1 MSLEINSSKDNALAM
16 DCNNAKLSST
26 SPGTLMPPL
35 RDFETLSAGPL
46 PSNEGR
52 VCYKIDSP
60 PMEQAQ
66 QQSWSSEITQAS
78 KPTRSSPRT
87 AFMMFT
93 RNRSNGSSNFK
104 VCSEYTYLISIWYCL
119 AVYNFAT
126 FLTIIKCLNSQDVD
140 FDVLAEEYR
149 KLPKV
154 EKEQWEA
161 EARKD
166 KIRYCAEK
174 NNHNGSWHVPK
185 RRARKHPLAPRRP

>member
-1 MSLEINSSKDNALAM
+1 MSSFLGETSGM

-35 RDFETLSAGPL
+35 RDFEPLSAGPL

-52 VCYKIDSP
+52 VCYEIVSP

-66 QQSWSSEITQAS
+66 QQSWSSVITQAS
-78 KPTRSSPRT
+78 KPTRSPPRT
-87 AFMMFT
+87 AFMMFSHS
-93 RNRSNGSSNFK
+93 RSNGSSTFK
-104 VCSEYTYLISIWYCL
+104 
-119 AVYNFAT
+119 
-126 FLTIIKCLNSQDVD
+126 DVD

-166 KIRYCAEK
+166 KIRYYTEK
-174 NNHNGSWHVPK
+174 KNHNGSWQVPK
-185 RRARKHPLAPRRP
+185 RRARKHPLAPRR

>member
-1 MSLEINSSKDNALAM
+1 MSLDINTSKDNALAT
-16 DCNNAKLSST
+16 DCGNAKPSST
-26 SPGTLMPPL
+26 TPGTLMPPL
-35 RDFETLSAGPL
+35 IDLEPLSVGEL

-104 VCSEYTYLISIWYCL
+104 
-119 AVYNFAT
+119 
-126 FLTIIKCLNSQDVD
+126 DVD

-185 RRARKHPLAPRRP
+185 RRARKHPLAPRRPMSAFLRFSKNCRKKVRVDNPHVDNTDIS